1 MALRRKRACSVEKR
15 VTINNGFSRYSLPD
29 GSKDWDTSIKL
40 AKAAVKDGVTHAIC
54 TPHTLNGRY
63 TNHKDDIIWLTDL
76 YQKKLDEAKIP
87 LIVFPGQEVRL
98 SGDLI
103 DALDNDDILF
113 CDEDGTY
120 MLLEFPSEDV
130 PTYAQDTIFKIMQ
143 RGVTPII
150 VHPERN
156 SRILKEPEILQGM
169 LEQGC
174 LVQIT
179 ASSYTGIFGKKIEEM
194 LYLCQRR
201 TRFAKTAV
209 SIE

>member
-1 MALRRKRACSVEKR
+1 M
-15 VTINNGFSRYSLPD
+15 
-29 GSKDWDTSIKL
+29 
-40 AKAAVKDGVTHAIC
+40 
-54 TPHTLNGRY
+54 
-63 TNHKDDIIWLTDL
+63 
-76 YQKKLDEAKIP
+76 
-87 LIVFPGQEVRL
+87 

-143 RGVTPII
+143 CGVTPII

-194 LYLCQRR
+194 SRKLIAAGQGCTFASDAHDLPRR
-201 TRFAKTAV
+201 QYQLSEAYKKMSQEFSQDLAQQWQDNAR
-209 SIE
+209 SIINGDPVQMDWHPLKQKKKFWLF